1 MKKYGKLFIPTIYIC
16 TVIVMVLCVTL
27 IVGGIKSYL
36 TDSEDFKHVIDNVFE
51 KSDILPVV
59 KTESNMIIKPYI
71 SDDVKIGRPFY
82 NYEGDSKKQESSLI
96 MYKDTYFQ
104 NKGVDYVSDELFDV
118 VSILDGEVINV
129 EENEIY
135 GKIVTVKYNDNLVI
149 KYSNIKDVL
158 VNTGYK
164 LSQGEILAVSDKAKY
179 GNTNEFMLHLEVYF
193 KDKLID
199 PESLYTLSVSELE

>member
-104 NKGVDYVSDELFDV
+104 NKGVDYVSDELFD
-118 VSILDGEVINV
+118 GEVINV